1 MLSLLQQRRTYGCF
15 LPRSKAYNPS
25 RGRAFA
31 KTTVLRLT
39 ASKQIDVFGS
49 IPSES
54 STGENRKIKEII
66 FAKTI
71 IVVVTDGG
79 LCRAFYLGSGLLA
92 LELNPRNPWR
102 KVTTA
107 VYNHTND
114 TIVVV
119 YEPNPGGLQCR
130 DSVNVL
136 TEELVLS
143 HPAFF
148 EFDEANGMILAAQQG
163 NVRFF
168 QFWNHEKFTPVFSVY
183 EEEFEAVFD
192 IEDGRRLADV
202 EIPLDHY
209 RSVEFL
215 ELLVCQLLLKQE
227 RLSLRIINLL
237 DGGTGHK
244 VAQTRDTFAPIG
256 FVFFEAPER
265 VYNKKYLNNCHR
277 RFFTISEGKIEF
289 WSLRCDTL
297 DHLHTIRVAGL
308 RDAGLCQQSVQA
320 DLLVVFA
327 SGDAEP
333 GFLPSLDGFT
343 TGLELQRNYL
353 QSSTPKYEP
362 SQAYREARSFGA
374 APRKKDL
381 MRSGP
386 KGVHFLSLYDGELLG
401 TVSPEL
407 CGYSTEVL
415 QLSGDAQTIACGDA
429 HGAVRL
435 VRIPTPYDTPSTADH
450 EGMLLT
456 SKLNQRI
463 SPFFTL
469 PIPPYELQLSLSRRL
484 SPERPSQ
491 VVDRLATEH
500 FTTSLQRLSND
511 NSAESEFQSKRTK
524 RSLGEERPSE
534 PDRNLELK
542 HQKQKVSMEAQ

>member
-49 IPSES
+49 MPSEL
-54 STGENRKIKEII
+54 STSENRKIKEII

-102 KVTTA
+102 SNYHAPTFYAATATGAPSEVTTA
-107 VYNHTND
+107 VYNHNND

-130 DSVNVL
+130 DSMNVL

-168 QFWNHEKFTPVFSVY
+168 QFWVFICLLERYLENVEAVSKQNHETFTLVFSVY
-183 EEEFEAVFD
+183 EEEFEGKQSTPHLYRPFSTIYFQKFGYLMD
-192 IEDGRRLADV
+192 SWRCLSQRDRIFSRQPYSILKTEDAWYFTWTSPYFILLVHRWIHQADV

-256 FVFFEAPER
+256 FVFFEVTSSENRSCKAARNNCKCQAPER

-277 RFFTISEGKIEF
+277 RFFTIS
-289 WSLRCDTL
+289 
-297 DHLHTIRVAGL
+297 
-308 RDAGLCQQSVQA
+308 
-320 DLLVVFA
+320 
-327 SGDAEP
+327 
-333 GFLPSLDGFT
+333 
-343 TGLELQRNYL
+343 
-353 QSSTPKYEP
+353 
-362 SQAYREARSFGA
+362 
-374 APRKKDL
+374 
-381 MRSGP
+381 
-386 KGVHFLSLYDGELLG
+386 
-401 TVSPEL
+401 
-407 CGYSTEVL
+407 
-415 QLSGDAQTIACGDA
+415 
-429 HGAVRL
+429 
-435 VRIPTPYDTPSTADH
+435 
-450 EGMLLT
+450 
-456 SKLNQRI
+456 
-463 SPFFTL
+463 
-469 PIPPYELQLSLSRRL
+469 
-484 SPERPSQ
+484 
-491 VVDRLATEH
+491 
-500 FTTSLQRLSND
+500 
-511 NSAESEFQSKRTK
+511 
-524 RSLGEERPSE
+524 
-534 PDRNLELK
+534 
-542 HQKQKVSMEAQ
+542 